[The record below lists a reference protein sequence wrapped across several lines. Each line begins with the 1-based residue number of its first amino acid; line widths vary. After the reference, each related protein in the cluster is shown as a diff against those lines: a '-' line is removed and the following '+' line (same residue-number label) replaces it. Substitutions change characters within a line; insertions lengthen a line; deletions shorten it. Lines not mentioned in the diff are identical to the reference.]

1 MRRILLMVCVFFS
14 VLLFSGCGFT
24 PPAGERRDASTL
36 SDGRWDAN
44 ASLPLQRIEQ
54 WSGYDL
60 PLRLGSVR
68 DGGVESEP
76 VGRALTT
83 SVCDGQNLRL
93 SPEAERYARSGY
105 QLWHLCYRTPT
116 RSTSTDALATMRPAS
131 VVVSVFHESSRTLRE
146 TMTVPVTTS
155 ERSQMMNVL
164 VILSANTRPF
174 FFIENRYP
182 SGATLGAVTE
192 STETGDIL
200 THGELQMRHV
210 NAAGH
215 QETTVPG
222 VGVVCAVTHST
233 NMRRELFF
241 IPYLACLGGFES
253 CRLGAYDCRDL
264 LSLPF

>member
-1 MRRILLMVCVFFS
+1 MRRILVMVWVFFS
-14 VLLFSGCGFT
+14 ILLFSGCGFT
-24 PPAGERRDASTL
+24 PPAEERREASTQRREGARSSPFEQRVELWPSDDFSPQL
-36 SDGRWDAN
+36 SVAHGAGTEMGP
-44 ASLPLQRIEQ
+44 A
-54 WSGYDL
+54 
-60 PLRLGSVR
+60 
-68 DGGVESEP
+68 
-76 VGRALTT
+76 GRALTT

-93 SPEAERYARSGY
+93 SPGAERYARSGY

-116 RSTSTDALATMRPAS
+116 RSTSTDALSTMRPTS
-131 VVVSVFHESSRTLRE
+131 VAVSVFHEPSRTLRE
-146 TMTVPVTTS
+146 TMTLPVTTS
-155 ERSQMMNVL
+155 ERSQMMDVL

-192 STETGDIL
+192 SIETGDIL
-200 THGELQMRHV
+200 MHGELQMRRV

-222 VGVVCAVTHST
+222 VGVLCAVTHST